1 MDIMTILS
9 VESASGNISMHS
21 FSRSLSRSIAGL
33 VMAFLLMELWLS
45 SLALALALFNFQS
58 IYLDLR
64 NPESTI
70 LQVFIPN

>member
-1 MDIMTILS
+1 
-9 VESASGNISMHS
+9 
-21 FSRSLSRSIAGL
+21 
-33 VMAFLLMELWLS
+33 MAFLLMELWLS